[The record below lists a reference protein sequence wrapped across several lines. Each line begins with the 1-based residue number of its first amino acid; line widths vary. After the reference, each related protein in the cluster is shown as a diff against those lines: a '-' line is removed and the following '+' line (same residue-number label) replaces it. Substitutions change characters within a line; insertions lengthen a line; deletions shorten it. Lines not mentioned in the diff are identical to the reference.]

1 MWRLSSLLRPSVH
14 FPRASHVAAW
24 YVCMHASL
32 AWILSSLCYLLHIY
46 DTFAEKTMWRSYQHQ
61 WALHDSRYVKQWDKH
76 TQITFTE
83 CDLSINHTTSC
94 KSQLSVAGARVQ
106 LLEFFFFHQRLYFV
120 LVFPIVSA
128 ALSSPPTVTFH
139 HTAVETIWPQHL
151 KKKKKKFKKKKGHSA
166 IRTSH
171 ICLRW
176 RLSLFLC
183 FSE

>member
-106 LLEFFFFHQRLYFV
+106 LLEFFFFSPEVILCSCVPHCVCCSLITPDCHLSPHRCWNNL
-120 LVFPIVSA
+120 A
-128 ALSSPPTVTFH
+128 TAL
-139 HTAVETIWPQHL
+139 E
-151 KKKKKKFKKKKGHSA
+151 KKKKKNSRRQRA
-166 IRTSH
+166 TV
-171 ICLRW
+171 
-176 RLSLFLC
+176 LS
-183 FSE
+183 EHHTYA